1 MLIYLMADNKTT
13 EILQIKR
20 VFNCFSKIEQ

>member
-13 EILQIKR
+13 EILQIKH
-20 VFNCFSKIEQ
+20 VFNCFAKIEQ